1 MCPEHGSTGALF
13 LQKGEQNGTKNHC
26 FMGSASLFYK
36 NEKLIRGDRRKKS
49 STKLKIAVLA
59 FFYLVGVVFWT
70 QRLSSFHCC
79 GCGSRDSRVC
89 DILIGYL
96 IRVRV
101 GGARSSRARPGTGF
115 ENSFTALQA
124 FYPELTSPGVG
135 LQSLCSPV

>member
-1 MCPEHGSTGALF
+1 M
-13 LQKGEQNGTKNHC
+13 LQ
-26 FMGSASLFYK
+26 FFSVAV
-36 NEKLIRGDRRKKS
+36 KLKKSIRGDRRKKS

-101 GGARSSRARPGTGF
+101 VGAHSSRAGPGTGF
-115 ENSFTALQA
+115 ENSFTALQD
-124 FYPELTSPGVG
+124 FYPELTRPGVR
-135 LQSLCSPV
+135 LESLCSPV

>member
-1 MCPEHGSTGALF
+1 MYPGTGAQVVSL
-13 LQKGEQNGTKNHC
+13 LLYPGT
-26 FMGSASLFYK
+26 GY
-36 NEKLIRGDRRKKS
+36 
-49 STKLKIAVLA
+49 STRVLSTR
-59 FFYLVGVVFWT
+59 VRVPGT
-70 QRLSSFHCC
+70 
-79 GCGSRDSRVC
+79 GTRVC
-89 DILIGYL
+89 ASAEVTRPVKILRYPGILIGYL

>member
-1 MCPEHGSTGALF
+1 MYYE
-13 LQKGEQNGTKNHC
+13 
-26 FMGSASLFYK
+26 
-36 NEKLIRGDRRKKS
+36 
-49 STKLKIAVLA
+49 
-59 FFYLVGVVFWT
+59 LVSPSPPTVT
-70 QRLSSFHCC
+70 LSEILLC
-79 GCGSRDSRVC
+79 VTP
-89 DILIGYL
+89 ILIGYL